1 MPFWQE
7 EYRSTGK
14 YFFMR
19 RYFIMNTVASG
30 FVGRGWKG
38 MGDPVHE
45 YPNPRK
51 LFKSYCIQDVECT
64 FYPASTMG

>member
-7 EYRSTGK
+7 EYCSTRK
-14 YFFMR
+14 YFFIEK
-19 RYFIMNTVASG
+19 YFMMNTVTFD

-38 MGDPVHE
+38 TGDSVHE

-51 LFKSYCIQDVECT
+51 LFKSYCIQGLECT
-64 FYPASTMG
+64 LYPASTMG